1 MVRVMENGKRLAY
14 IRVSSI
20 DQNEARQK
28 EALKDC
34 KIDKYFIEKV
44 SGKNAKRPKLQE
56 MLEYMREGDTVYV
69 EDFTRLGRSTEDLL
83 FIVRKIEEKGVRF
96 VSLKEKFDATT
107 PAGRLQ
113 RTMMA
118 AIAEFER
125 EIILERQREGIAIA
139 KREGK
144 YKGRKKIVIP
154 EIEKYY
160 RQYMTRKANKTQIA
174 EELKI
179 SRQTLNKLF
188 RELEEKQE
196 KEKRVDE

>member
-1 MVRVMENGKRLAY
+1 MEKGQKLAY
-14 IRVSSI
+14 LRVSSL
-20 DQNEARQK
+20 DQNEARHR
-28 EALKDC
+28 EALKGYN
-34 KIDKYFIEKV
+34 IDRYFVEKV
-44 SGKNAKRPKLQE
+44 SGKNTKRPKLQE
-56 MLEYMREGDTVYV
+56 MLEYMREGDIVYV
-69 EDFTRLGRSTEDLL
+69 EEFTRLGRSTEDLL
-83 FIVRKIEEKGVRF
+83 SIVRKIEEKGVGF

-113 RTMMA
+113 RNMMA

-125 EIILERQREGIAIA
+125 DIILERQREGIAIA

-154 EIEKYY
+154 DIEKYY
-160 RQYMTRKANKTQIA
+160 TKYMTRKVNKTQIA

-188 RELEEKQE
+188 KEFEETQE
-196 KEKRVDE
+196 KEKKNDD